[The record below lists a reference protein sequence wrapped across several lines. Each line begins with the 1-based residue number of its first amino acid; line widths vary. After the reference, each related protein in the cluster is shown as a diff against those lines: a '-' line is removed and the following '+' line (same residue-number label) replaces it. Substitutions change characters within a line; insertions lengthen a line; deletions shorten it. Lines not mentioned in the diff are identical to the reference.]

1 MCSCCRGTP
10 TYVCFDCRFVTKRL
24 HVRRGVHRDPRCSS
38 CGQELIRFGR
48 GDFATPTKRDDRG
61 WKKLKSQYLAKQKAE
76 ERRKLEIRQYVLR
89 RQLKSKV

>member
-24 HVRRGVHRDPRCSS
+24 GHLNHRTPRCSH
-38 CGQELIRFGR
+38 CGQELIRFGK
-48 GDFATPTKRDDRG
+48 GDFATPAKRSDRG
-61 WKKLKSQYLAKQKAE
+61 WGKLKAQYLAKQKAE

-89 RQLKSKV
+89 RQLKSKA